1 MRSPTIRSTPRGFI
15 SQNPLQQGTGSS
27 LSFAFQEGKLT
38 VSAFPSSTR
47 LSIASGKNKGAKM
60 IHRKLFLRKK
70 RVGGTAMVD
79 VRMGSMGC
87 AAADACVSY
96 VLFFTE

>member
-1 MRSPTIRSTPRGFI
+1 VRSPTIRSTPRGFI

-47 LSIASGKNKGAKM
+47 LSIASGKNKGAENDTSKAVFAEEARWWDC
-60 IHRKLFLRKK
+60 HGRRTHGVHGVRRCRCVRFLCALF
-70 RVGGTAMVD
+70 
-79 VRMGSMGC
+79 
-87 AAADACVSY
+87 Y
-96 VLFFTE
+96 